1 MMDDRIGAPDLDVLQ
16 EMRRELLL
24 QIKQSRETIGDSEDL
39 LRRVNAQI
47 NRAPIARTTRV
58 NLRERPGRQLSRY

>member
-16 EMRRELLL
+16 EMRQELLL

-47 NRAPIARTTRV
+47 NRAAIARTMRV
-58 NLRERPGRQLSRY
+58 KS

>member
-16 EMRRELLL
+16 EMRQELLL

-47 NRAPIARTTRV
+47 NRAPIARTMRV
-58 NLRERPGRQLSRY
+58 RS

>member
-16 EMRRELLL
+16 EMRQELLL

-47 NRAPIARTTRV
+47 NRAPIARTMRV
-58 NLRERPGRQLSRY
+58 KS